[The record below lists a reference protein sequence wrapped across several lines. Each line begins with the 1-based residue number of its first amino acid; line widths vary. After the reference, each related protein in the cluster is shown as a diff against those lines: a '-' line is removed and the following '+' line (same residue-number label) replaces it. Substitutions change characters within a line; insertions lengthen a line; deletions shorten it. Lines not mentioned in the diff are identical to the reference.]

1 MKKYIKFGYDFFM
14 GGDILP
20 NAYNRKLGEFR
31 YLRSFGHINSNTNID
46 FTDNIK
52 KTFGE
57 NVYAPTT
64 IDGSVFDTKYY
75 MNREFA
81 FERGHIR
88 NTEKYIY
95 LIKPEPTFYGFLGI
109 SSNGTIT
116 NLPFWRFI
124 TRDAM
129 SDLKSNR
136 ALLVIDYTMEP
147 FIPVSHYE
155 LFTRAI
161 RDSEIPFR
169 NIMILVNSFNA
180 KEYYEK
186 IRFMGKPPRNES
198 YKIRNL
204 PFCLEYASYHYGES
218 IKMNKKNCISLNE
231 FESVKRKRRKYKFL
245 MHVKA
250 TRKRRL
256 EILDYL
262 FEHEYTKY
270 GDYSLLIDEGERY
283 KLNPF
288 SHLKGISKLPKNLES
303 ESYAP
308 MDINAWSIHGRSFE
322 NPRPY
327 VNSYFNICCETI
339 FDESDMLSLTE
350 KIFKP
355 IVNFQPFIL
364 VGGYNFINLLKKLG
378 FKTFDPFI
386 NESYDN
392 EEDPIQRMLLI
403 KQEIDKLCNMP
414 YDELHEW
421 YLQME
426 DILVHN
432 HKHLLSHLNG
442 RIHSDSILEELY
454 DFVR

>member
-64 IDGSVFDTKYY
+64 VDGSVFDTKYY

-270 GDYSLLIDEGERY
+270 GDYSLLID
-283 KLNPF
+283 
-288 SHLKGISKLPKNLES
+288 
-303 ESYAP
+303 
-308 MDINAWSIHGRSFE
+308 
-322 NPRPY
+322 
-327 VNSYFNICCETI
+327 
-339 FDESDMLSLTE
+339 
-350 KIFKP
+350 
-355 IVNFQPFIL
+355 
-364 VGGYNFINLLKKLG
+364 
-378 FKTFDPFI
+378 
-386 NESYDN
+386 
-392 EEDPIQRMLLI
+392 
-403 KQEIDKLCNMP
+403 
-414 YDELHEW
+414 
-421 YLQME
+421 
-426 DILVHN
+426 
-432 HKHLLSHLNG
+432 
-442 RIHSDSILEELY
+442 
-454 DFVR
+454 